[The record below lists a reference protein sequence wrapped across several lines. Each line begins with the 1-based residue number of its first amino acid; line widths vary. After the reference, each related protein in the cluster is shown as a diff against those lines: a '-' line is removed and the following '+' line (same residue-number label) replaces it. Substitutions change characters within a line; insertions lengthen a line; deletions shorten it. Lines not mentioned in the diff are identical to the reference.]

1 MAYSSSWKRGQ
12 VSSGWSRYPK
22 QNDINVQMKNI
33 AEYNLGPVGY
43 QDPNAVSKIFTGT
56 GAIFKTTGT
65 YFQNSGPQNQNRNIN
80 RNTSKG
86 RLRRSLGQWLGTNN
100 QNQSQKQRP
109 IFNLRP
115 INMKLLL
122 TQ

>member
-22 QNDINVQMKNI
+22 EENDINVQMKNI

-56 GAIFKTTGT
+56 GAIFKTRTISKTVDVETKTGILIVT
-65 YFQNSGPQNQNRNIN
+65 H
-80 RNTSKG
+80 
-86 RLRRSLGQWLGTNN
+86 
-100 QNQSQKQRP
+100 QKED
-109 IFNLRP
+109 
-115 INMKLLL
+115 
-122 TQ
+122 